1 MMKRK
6 TLQAILIISIVL
18 SFFGFVSLISVATY
32 QSKYWSSGN
41 AVVDLADKIIDSTV
55 IVSTDTVDEKN
66 KQEAARSGVIGHGT
80 GFFIKVT
87 DTHAWVLTNHHVIE
101 SYIKLGSDLLK
112 IQVKAAGRPWT
123 YDAEL
128 VGIDKLTDLA
138 VLKIAKKD
146 NEDWVSL
153 KWGDTWENAIEYG
166 QAVLTVGHGLGQYWS
181 VSRGVITGKDRITN
195 APFNF
200 MIQHDAMI
208 NQGHSGGP
216 LVNNNGEVIGVNTLL
231 LSPGKSWSG
240 VSLAVVGW
248 QAQRSIGQI
257 MEKGFVT
264 YPEYDFT
271 IDLVTLEEAQKQ
283 DEFNK
288 GDVKKRSYLKIA
300 EVPKGGKAEK
310 AGFKDNDII
319 LKVGKNRAHHVVI
332 WLENILGK
340 RVNEVITITIL
351 RDFNQIVLLNYQLD
365 RLDVKGL
372 TPDVVPLSPK

>member
-1 MMKRK
+1 MMKRR
-6 TLQAILIISIVL
+6 TLQTTLIVSIVI
-18 SFFGFVSLISVATY
+18 SFLGFISLISFATY

-41 AVVDLADKIIDSTV
+41 AVVDLADKIILSTV
-55 IVSTDTVDEKN
+55 IVSTDTIDEKY
-66 KQEAARSGVIGHGT
+66 KQEAASRGLLGQGT
-80 GFFIKVT
+80 GFFIEVT

-101 SYIKLGSDLLK
+101 SYIKLGSNLLK
-112 IQVKAAGRPWT
+112 LKVKAAGRPWG

-128 VGIDKLTDLA
+128 VGIDKVTDLA
-138 VLKIAKKD
+138 ILKIAKKD
-146 NEDWVSL
+146 NEEWTAL
-153 KWGDTWENAIEYG
+153 KWGDTWEDAIEYG

-181 VSRGVITGKDRITN
+181 VSKGVITGKDRITN

-216 LVNNNGEVIGVNTLL
+216 LVNNKGEVIGVNTML

-248 QAQRSIGQI
+248 QAQRSIDQI
-257 MEKGFVT
+257 MKKGFVT

-288 GDVKKRSYLKIA
+288 GDVKKRSYIKIA
-300 EVPKGGKAEK
+300 EVPKDGKAEE

-319 LKVGKNRAHHVVI
+319 LKVDSNRAHHVVI

-340 RVNEVITITIL
+340 EADEVIAITVL
-351 RDFNQIVLLNYQLD
+351 RDFNQIIVLNYKLN
-365 RLDVKGL
+365 RLDIKGL
-372 TPDVVPLSPK
+372 TPDIVPLYSN

>member
-6 TLQAILIISIVL
+6 TLQAILIVSIVL
-18 SFFGFVSLISVATY
+18 SFFGFISLISVATY

-55 IVSTDTVDEKN
+55 IVNIDTVDEKD
-66 KQEAARSGVIGHGT
+66 KQEAARSGVLGHGT

-101 SYIKLGSDLLK
+101 NYIKLGSELLK
-112 IQVKAAGRPWT
+112 IQIKPAGRPWA

-128 VGIDKLTDLA
+128 IGIDKVTDLA

-146 NEDWVSL
+146 NENWTAL
-153 KWGDTWENAIEYG
+153 KWGDTWEDAIEYG
-166 QAVLTVGHGLGQYWS
+166 QAVLTVGHGLGQFWS

-248 QAQRSIGQI
+248 QAQRSIEQI

-288 GDVKKRSYLKIA
+288 GDVKKRSYIKIVD
-300 EVPKGGKAEK
+300 VPEDSESWKSGIRP
-310 AGFKDNDII
+310 NDII
-319 LKVGKNRAHHVVI
+319 LKVGTNRAHHVVM
-332 WLENILGK
+332 WLENIL
-340 RVNEVITITIL
+340 NSSEDEVITITLL
-351 RDFNQIVLLNYQLD
+351 RDFEKEITVLYKLN
-365 RLDVKGL
+365 RLDIDGL
-372 TPDVVPLSPK
+372 TPKIVPLPSK